1 MKKKAVIFD
10 MDGLMFDTQWI
21 YDKAYDDIALAEYDF
36 IVPHQMHIDMMGA
49 SGEDIIRAA
58 ARYLPAHA
66 DARAFIRRCFDLVA
80 ERVRTDLKARPG
92 LNLILP
98 YLSDKGYCLAL
109 ASGSEG
115 NAVFAEYGSTR
126 IINVSTKTVK
136 TCYAYIRNLD
146 IARIFSDV
154 KFESGIGDIA
164 RLHCK
169 AFCHIFSRK
178 RCRDLT
184 KFSKGIIR
192 ETLPSD
198 TSVYSALFLNAF
210 NIEAYLIIFTSKKL
224 DI

>member
-92 LNLILP
+92 LDLILP

-109 ASGSEG
+109 ASGSERNVVDSNLESTG
-115 NAVFAEYGSTR
+115 LGHYFAATLCGDEVVHSKPDPESYTR
-126 IINVSTKTVK
+126 ITAMIGMQPQE
-136 TCYAYIRNLD
+136 CYVLEDSPNGILAAYRAGCAPIMIPN
-146 IARIFSDV
+146 DV
-154 KFESGIGDIA
+154 RPDQTT
-164 RLHCK
+164 
-169 AFCHIFSRK
+169 
-178 RCRDLT
+178 RDLCAGV
-184 KFSKGIIR
+184 FDSLADVVIAMENG
-192 ETLPSD
+192 EL
-198 TSVYSALFLNAF
+198 
-210 NIEAYLIIFTSKKL
+210 
-224 DI
+224 